1 MSSLSQPSRGTKT
14 YYPNI
19 TKGILITL
27 LYFLIPILPLAPIF
41 LTQTSSF
48 IFFIIFSTF
57 FIYLRLK
64 VIRYEL
70 RSEGF
75 FIKQGIISRSE
86 VLLPYAQIQD
96 IQERQILFDRIVG
109 VSSLKIRTLSQEEDN
124 SLFYLNKKDA
134 HEIKQF
140 ILTQVANKIST
151 KIHPISQSLSSFE

>member
-48 IFFIIFSTF
+48 IFFVIFLFIIFSTF

-109 VSSLKIRTLSQEEDN
+109 VSSLKIRTLS
-124 SLFYLNKKDA
+124 
-134 HEIKQF
+134 
-140 ILTQVANKIST
+140 
-151 KIHPISQSLSSFE
+151 